1 MRKELIMVEIH
12 RVLCPIDFSDHS
24 RHALQHAIGVARLY
38 RAQITVVHVYSAPLQ
53 VMPPTAF
60 MAAPAGVPQRSASPA
75 ELRDVTEEVRRF
87 CEPLVSG
94 APPEIVVVEGTP
106 AKEIVR
112 LAEQVRADLLVM
124 GTHGRGG
131 FERLVLGSVTE
142 KVVRTSRSA
151 VLTIPP
157 AVQSPAARPVL
168 YKTILCAVD
177 FSDASNRAVEYAV
190 SLAQE
195 NDARLILLHVVEGF
209 VDEAVLD
216 VNVHWN
222 VPEYRRYLEQDA
234 LARLKAVVP
243 AEARTSLQAEERLAS
258 GKPYKGILRIADD
271 SGAEL
276 IVMGVQGHETLDR
289 LAFGSTTHHM
299 VREARC
305 PVLTVRGLNGG
316 T

>member
-1 MRKELIMVEIH
+1 MVTIH

-24 RHALQHAIGVARLY
+24 RHALQHAIAFAGLY
-38 RAQITVVHVYSAPLQ
+38 RAPITVVHVYSAP
-53 VMPPTAF
+53 PPVVPPVAF
-60 MAAPAGVPQRSASPA
+60 MAGPAGVPQRSASPA
-75 ELRDVTEEVRRF
+75 ELQEVTEEVRRF
-87 CEPLVSG
+87 CEPVVSG
-94 APPEIVVVEGTP
+94 DPPEIAVVEGTP

-112 LAEQVRADLLVM
+112 FAERVRADLLVM

-157 AVQSPAARPVL
+157 AVQSPVARPVL

-234 LARLKAVVP
+234 LSRLKAVVP
-243 AEARTSLQAEERLAS
+243 EDARTSLQAEERLAS
-258 GKPYKGILRIADD
+258 GKPYQGILRIADE
-271 SGAEL
+271 SGADL
-276 IVMGVQGHETLDR
+276 IVMGVQGRAALEQW
-289 LAFGSTTHHM
+289 AFGSTTHHI

-305 PVLTVRGLNGG
+305 PVLTVRALNGG
-316 T
+316 A